1 MLLAAHLEVKG
12 VLTVLVALE
21 LILVQVR
28 PAPDTSIDHVG
39 ETLIWWPPEH
49 YSVNKGKIIQNRVQ
63 IRPHR

>member
-39 ETLIWWPPEH
+39 ETLLGSH
-49 YSVNKGKIIQNRVQ
+49 LNKGKDY
-63 IRPHR
+63 

>member
-28 PAPDTSIDHVG
+28 PAPDTSIDHGG
-39 ETLIWWPPEH
+39 ETLLGSH
-49 YSVNKGKIIQNRVQ
+49 LNKGKDC
-63 IRPHR
+63 